1 MATNTTVNDTT
12 LSYFQILGKCEE
24 TDDSSYTRTTA
35 DGKEETVSK
44 VQLSLV
50 IPGMQDRVRVELP
63 LELAPSTDLLNQWE
77 LEESWLVVSATGM
90 RALAFKRTNARAGE
104 KDVGS
109 MVIFAGAAA
118 REATPD
124 ERKQLQVARKAQKV
138 VAKQRRATRAAEKAA
153 TKQATKATGQVTA
166 QQSA

>member
-1 MATNTTVNDTT
+1 MATNTNDTT
-12 LSYFQILGKCEE
+12 LGYFQIIGKCEE

-63 LELAPSTDLLNQWE
+63 LELAPSTDLLSQWE
-77 LEESWLVVSATGM
+77 LEESWLVVNATGM
-90 RALAFKRTNARAGE
+90 RALAFKRTNARPGE

-109 MVIFAGAAA
+109 LVVFAGASV
-118 REATPD
+118 REASPD
-124 ERKQLQVARKAQKV
+124 ERKQLQAARKAQKV
-138 VAKQRRATRAAEKAA
+138 QAKQRRAARAAEKKAA
-153 TKQATKATGQVTA
+153 KASGQAAA